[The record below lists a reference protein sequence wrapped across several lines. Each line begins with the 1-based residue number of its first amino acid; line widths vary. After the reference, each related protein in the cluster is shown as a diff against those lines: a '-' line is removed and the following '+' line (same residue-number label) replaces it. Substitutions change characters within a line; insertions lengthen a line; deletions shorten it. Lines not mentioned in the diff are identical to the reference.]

1 MIAKLTPKQSTNPY
15 RLVLFCTQTDRVAYG
30 NCVVEFPTHAEIRC
44 NGTIVSANLRGIKN
58 KPGTINPPDITS
70 QAIIIQGVANKVDV
84 TFAES
89 KSAYT
94 LTVYLVEKNTVPV
107 LVDKIRKRGFISKE
121 ATLNKSTARL

>member
-30 NCVVEFPTHAEIRC
+30 NCVIEFPTHAEIRC

-70 QAIIIQGVANKVDV
+70 QVIVIQGVANKVDV

-121 ATLNKSTARL
+121 SMLNKSTALL

>member
-1 MIAKLTPKQSTNPY
+1 MLAKLTPKQSTNPF

-30 NCVVEFPTHAEIRC
+30 NCVIEFPGHAEIRC

-70 QAIIIQGVANKVDV
+70 HAILIQGVANKVDV

-94 LTVYLVEKNTVPV
+94 LTVYLVEKNSVNG

-121 ATLNKSTARL
+121 STLNKSMAW